1 MPKRSK
7 IKYRNIM
14 SKNSIRKIFQSAGLD
29 LHRYHPELD
38 RLAWLRGLGMKTVFD
53 IGANVGQFATEIR
66 AELPEAQI
74 YSFEP
79 IKECYDKLVTNFR
92 KDTRF
97 RAFNFALGEKEES
110 MAMNK
115 SAYTP
120 SSSLLPMADPHKE
133 LFPHTAKSAPEQIK
147 IRRLDDVLAELEPVA
162 EPFLVKMDTQGY
174 ESKVITG
181 GLETL
186 KKASAVLTEASFVEL
201 YEGQP
206 LFDDIYE
213 KLKALGFTYKGALHQ
228 KLDRKTGEVIFEDSI
243 FVR

>member
-1 MPKRSK
+1 ME
-7 IKYRNIM
+7 N
-14 SKNSIRKIFQSAGLD
+14 NLRKLINKTGLD
-29 LHRYHPELD
+29 LHRYQPATD
-38 RLAWLRGLGMKTVFD
+38 RLAWLRECSIKTVFD

-66 AELPEAQI
+66 AELPDAQI

-79 IKECYDKLVTNFR
+79 IKECYDKLVRTFAR
-92 KDTRF
+92 DPKF
-97 RAFNFALGEKEES
+97 KAFNFALGEKEET
-110 MAMNK
+110 MTMNK
-115 SAYTP
+115 NSYTP
-120 SSSLLPMADPHKE
+120 SSSLLPMADSHKE
-133 LFPHTAKSAPEQIK
+133 LFPHTADSTPETIG
-147 IRRLDDVLAELEPVA
+147 IRRLDDIFAELKPIA

-206 LFDDIYE
+206 LFDDMYE
-213 KLKALGFTYKGALHQ
+213 KLKALGFTYRGALHQ
-228 KLDRKTGEVIFEDSI
+228 KLDRETGEVIFEDSI